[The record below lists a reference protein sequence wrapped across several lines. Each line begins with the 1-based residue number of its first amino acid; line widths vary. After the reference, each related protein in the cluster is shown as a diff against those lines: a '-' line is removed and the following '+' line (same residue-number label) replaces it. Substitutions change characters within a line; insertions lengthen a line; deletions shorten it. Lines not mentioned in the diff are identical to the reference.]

1 MPMVIHRDRAEIL
14 AAKRQVKVAQVSRV
28 RQRAKGVRVGVLAV
42 VVRVVVA
49 RGVRRVVP
57 VLQVRGQD
65 RSSQVK
71 A

>member
-1 MPMVIHRDRAEIL
+1 MQMVIHRDRAEIL

-49 RGVRRVVP
+49 RVVRRVVP

>member
-1 MPMVIHRDRAEIL
+1 MQMVIHRDRAEIL